1 MKRVL
6 CILLVV
12 CLLFSLTACGKKG
25 GLLDKLT
32 KPFTSASMEKFSAY
46 SFDYFDTQTIITG
59 YAESKEAFD
68 AVANEALKQLGEYHR
83 LYDIYGRYD
92 GMENLCTINDLKDGA
107 HRTVTVDQ
115 RIIDMLLYARE
126 MYDKTDG
133 MVNVAMGSVLKLWHD
148 HRTVGMSDPAEA
160 SLPPMDKLKEAAQHT
175 DITKM
180 VIDDEANT
188 VTLTDPAMRLDVG
201 AIAKGY
207 ATERVAKWLESYGVS
222 GWLLNVGG
230 NVRAVGKKPDGTT
243 WTAGLENPEDTSAEY
258 LAYLSLSK
266 EALVTSG
273 SYQRYYIVDGKSYH
287 HIIHPGTLMPAE
299 GYLAVSI
306 ICPDSGMGDAL
317 STALFCMSVAE
328 GKALID
334 SMEHVEASWVT
345 ADGVHTV
352 SDGWNKYVK
361 D

>member
-1 MKRVL
+1 MKRML
-6 CILLVV
+6 CIALAV
-12 CLLFSLTACGKKG
+12 CLLLCLPACKKG

-32 KPFTSASMEKFSAY
+32 PNAAQQNKYSAY
-46 SFDYFDTQTIITG
+46 SFAYFDTATTITG
-59 YAESKEAFD
+59 YAESQEEFD
-68 AVANEALKQLGEYHR
+68 AIANEALAMLGEYHR
-83 LYDIYGRYD
+83 LYDIYTPSAKSA
-92 GMENLCTINDLKDGA
+92 NLYTVNSLVDST
-107 HRTVTVDQ
+107 HPTVTVDQ
-115 RIIDMLLYARE
+115 RIIDLLVYARE
-126 MYDKTDG
+126 MHDKTNG
-133 MVNVAMGSVLKLWHD
+133 MTNVAMGSVLKLWHD
-148 HRTVGMSDPAEA
+148 YRTIGMSDPAEA

-180 VIDDEANT
+180 VIDAENRT
-188 VTLTDPAMRLDVG
+188 VTLTDPQMRLDVG

-207 ATERVAKWLESYGVS
+207 AAEQVARWLEAQGVS

-230 NVRAVGKKPDGTT
+230 NVRAVGKKPDGTA
-243 WTAGLENPEDTSAEY
+243 WTVGLENPEDTSADY
-258 LAYLSLSK
+258 LAYMQLTD

-287 HIIHPGTLMPAE
+287 HIIHPDTLMPAE

-317 STALFCMSVAE
+317 STALFCMSVAD
-328 GKALID
+328 GKALIE
-334 SMEHVEASWVT
+334 SMEGVEASWVT
-345 ADGVHTV
+345 DDGVHTV